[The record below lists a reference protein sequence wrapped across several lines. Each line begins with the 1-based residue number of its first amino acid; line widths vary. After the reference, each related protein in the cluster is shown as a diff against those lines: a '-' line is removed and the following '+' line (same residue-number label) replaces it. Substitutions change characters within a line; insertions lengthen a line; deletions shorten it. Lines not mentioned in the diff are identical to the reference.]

1 MLVGIITVINTKA
14 SVISDYSAE
23 KHAVLG
29 LMEALEDEM
38 SMLGKKNIKFTSV
51 CPLLTKTNL
60 TKPLSVFG
68 KTGFKDI
75 RQSKFI

>member
-1 MLVGIITVINTKA
+1 MRVEIIAAINSRV

-68 KTGFKDI
+68 KNRF
-75 RQSKFI
+75 